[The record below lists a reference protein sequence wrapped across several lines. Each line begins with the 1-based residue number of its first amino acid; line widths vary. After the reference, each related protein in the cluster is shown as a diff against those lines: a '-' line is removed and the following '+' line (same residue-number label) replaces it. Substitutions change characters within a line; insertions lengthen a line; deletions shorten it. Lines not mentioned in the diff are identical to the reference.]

1 MNIVIE
7 PMTKDHISQVAEIE
21 KLSFSM
27 PWSADAFLESFSYD
41 HAVFL
46 VALDCDNTDN
56 PQELTD
62 NPSKAIVAG
71 YIGMYKVLNEGDIT
85 NIAVS
90 PEYRGKGVGLALMN
104 SLKELAYQRNID
116 NLILEVRESNYA
128 AINLYEKVGF
138 CRAGIRKNFYEKPV
152 ENAIVM
158 YMQLL
163 PL

>member
-7 PMTKDHISQVAEIE
+7 PMTKEHISQVVEIE
-21 KLSFSM
+21 KQSFSL
-27 PWSADAFLESFSYD
+27 PWSKEAFLESFTYD
-41 HAVFL
+41 HAMFL
-46 VALDCDNTDN
+46 VALDYAS
-56 PQELTD
+56 Q
-62 NPSKAIVAG
+62 SKVAG

-104 SLKELAYQRNID
+104 SLKELAQGKNID
-116 NLILEVRESNYA
+116 NLILEVRESNSI
-128 AINLYEKVGF
+128 AIHLYEKVGF

>member
-7 PMTKDHISQVAEIE
+7 PMTKELIDEVVEIE
-21 KLSFSM
+21 KKSFSM
-27 PWSADAFLESFSYD
+27 PWSREAFLESFSYD
-41 HAVFL
+41 HAMFL
-46 VALDCDNTDN
+46 AAVDYDACDDEKT
-56 PQELTD
+56 QEGHKK
-62 NPSKAIVAG
+62 SKVAG

-90 PEYRGKGVGLALMN
+90 PEYRGKGIGFALMN
-104 SLKELAYQRNID
+104 SLKELAAGKNID
-116 NLILEVRESNYA
+116 NLILEVRESNYP
-128 AINLYEKVGF
+128 AIHLYEKTGF
-138 CRAGIRKNFYEKPV
+138 IRAGIRKNFYEKPT

>member
-7 PMTKDHISQVAEIE
+7 PMTKEHIPQVVEIE
-21 KLSFSM
+21 KQSFSL
-27 PWSADAFLESFSYD
+27 PWSEAAFLESFSYE
-41 HAVFL
+41 HAMFL
-46 VALDCDNTDN
+46 AAVDK
-56 PQELTD
+56 
-62 NPSKAIVAG
+62 SKVVG

-90 PEYRGKGVGLALMN
+90 PEYRGMGIGLSLMN
-104 SLKELAYQRNID
+104 SLKELARQKNID
-116 NLILEVRESNYA
+116 NLILEVRESNHT
-128 AINLYEKVGF
+128 AIHLYEKVGF
-138 CRAGIRKNFYEKPV
+138 RRAGIRKNFYEKPV

>member
-7 PMTKDHISQVAEIE
+7 PMTKEHIPQVAEIE
-21 KLSFSM
+21 KQSFSM
-27 PWSADAFLESFSYD
+27 PWSKAAFLESFSYD

-46 VALDCDNTDN
+46 VAVDYEPADKGCEAYAD
-56 PQELTD
+56 PC
-62 NPSKAIVAG
+62 KARVAG

-90 PEYRGKGVGLALMN
+90 PEYRGKGIGLSLMN
-104 SLKELAYQRNID
+104 ALKELARNKNIG
-116 NLILEVRESNYA
+116 NLILEVRESNHT
-128 AINLYEKVGF
+128 AIHLYE
-138 CRAGIRKNFYEKPV
+138 RAGFLPVGIRRNFYEKPV

-158 YMQLL
+158 YMKLL

>member
-7 PMTKDHISQVAEIE
+7 PMTKEHISQVVEIE
-21 KLSFSM
+21 KQSFSL
-27 PWSADAFLESFSYD
+27 PWSKEAFLESFTYD
-41 HAVFL
+41 HAMFL
-46 VALDCDNTDN
+46 VALDYA
-56 PQELTD
+56 
-62 NPSKAIVAG
+62 SKSTVAG

-104 SLKELAYQRNID
+104 SLKELAQGKNID
-116 NLILEVRESNYA
+116 NLILEVRESNSI
-128 AINLYEKVGF
+128 AIHLYEKVGF